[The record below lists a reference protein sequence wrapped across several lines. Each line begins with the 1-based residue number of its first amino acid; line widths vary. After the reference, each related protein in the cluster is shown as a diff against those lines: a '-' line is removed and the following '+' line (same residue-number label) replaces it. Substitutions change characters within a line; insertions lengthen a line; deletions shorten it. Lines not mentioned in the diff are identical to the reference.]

1 MSIVFA
7 SSTVKRSGKRSDG
20 SVRLEDTTAEARGN
34 AAVDHPAADKLFET
48 GSGAGRTVATFE
60 IAYRQYLDLDGDA
73 VADMPGFALDPEI
86 LVPIYRTMMLT
97 RLFDAKAVSMQRTG
111 QLGTYPSSLGQEAVT
126 VGLASA
132 MRPEDVLLPT
142 YREHGA
148 LHWRGVTMEEM
159 LLYWSGDERGLDWQ
173 VPREDFPPAIPIAT
187 QTLHAAGV
195 AAAFK
200 IRSQP
205 RVAVAVLGDGATS
218 KGDFYEAM
226 NVAGAWDLPVVF
238 VINNNQWAISVPRGA
253 QTAAETLAQKAIA
266 GGLPAEQVDGNDAIA
281 VHAAV
286 SEAIERARSGGGA
299 GVVEAITYRLSDHTT
314 ADDATRYRSEDE
326 VSAMWKR
333 EPLSRLRAWLGNN
346 GWWSKAQEEELI
358 EATKARI
365 EAAREAVAKIPPQK
379 PTDIFDD
386 LYARL
391 PPSLEIQRTAIG
403 EADYD

>member
-1 MSIVFA
+1 MNIV
-7 SSTVKRSGKRSDG
+7 
-20 SVRLEDTTAEARGN
+20 N
-34 AAVDHPAADKLFET
+34 HPAAEKMAAKFHGPAD
-48 GSGAGRTVATFE
+48 GPADGQARRVAAFE
-60 IAYRQYLDLDGDA
+60 ITYRQYLDDNGDPTGELPA
-73 VADMPGFALDPEI
+73 FAYEPGI
-86 LVPIYRTMMLT
+86 LIPIYRTMMLT

-111 QLGTYPSSLGQEAVT
+111 QLGTYPSSLGQEATT

-159 LLYWSGDERGLDWQ
+159 LLYWLGDERGLQWQ
-173 VPREDFPPAIPIAT
+173 GPVEDFPPAIPIAT

-195 AAAFK
+195 ATAFK
-200 IRSQP
+200 IRNEP

-226 NVAGAWDLPVVF
+226 NVAGAWSLPVVF
-238 VINNNQWAISVPRGA
+238 VFNNNQWAISVPRAA

-286 SEAIERARSGGGA
+286 SDAIERARAGGGA
-299 GVVEAITYRLSDHTT
+299 AVIEAITYRMSDHTT

-333 EPLSRLRAWLGNN
+333 DPVARMRAWIGNN
-346 GWWSKAQEEELI
+346 GWWSKEDEEALI
-358 EATKARI
+358 EDIRARI
-365 EAAREAVAKIPPQK
+365 DTAREAVAATAPQV
-379 PTDIFDD
+379 PTDIIDS
-386 LYARL
+386 LYAQL
-391 PPSLEIQRTAIG
+391 PPTLVSQRAAIKETG
-403 EADYD
+403 HD